1 MPRVIFKHCPCPFHG
16 GWCSVST
23 YHAFAHSYLIFVE
36 NEPIEWGPFIQDLR
50 AAKDFRHVCFIC
62 TAIGTRLT
70 ERHCPLI
77 FVFKSKSMRIIT
89 LMSRYRG
96 VWKENPVVNDDAEI
110 KEAKVTI
117 GVSKLSLRAIE
128 ILLSTETYPK
138 YFVLD

>member
-1 MPRVIFKHCPCPFHG
+1 
-16 GWCSVST
+16 
-23 YHAFAHSYLIFVE
+23 
-36 NEPIEWGPFIQDLR
+36 
-50 AAKDFRHVCFIC
+50 
-62 TAIGTRLT
+62 
-70 ERHCPLI
+70 
-77 FVFKSKSMRIIT
+77 
-89 LMSRYRG
+89 MSRYRG